1 MDEVLVYRKHMNLKL
16 AAEELGMVWQTL
28 YVHLKKLGEPV
39 IGDKNRYGSPSD
51 KLSRMAEKLFQELV
65 PLAEDQNSRQYQTK
79 VDFLVNGYFVDV
91 KSSLPRMLNKRFSK
105 YLSWSFSFKKQSFIS
120 DFMCCFCLNEEKQIE
135 RVLLI
140 PKELFDGLQTIS
152 VPRNGNSKWIDY
164 EVSPDDL
171 AKFFEELPEQN
182 SQDIQ

>member
-65 PLAEDQNSRQYQTK
+65 
-79 VDFLVNGYFVDV
+79 
-91 KSSLPRMLNKRFSK
+91 
-105 YLSWSFSFKKQSFIS
+105 
-120 DFMCCFCLNEEKQIE
+120 
-135 RVLLI
+135 
-140 PKELFDGLQTIS
+140 
-152 VPRNGNSKWIDY
+152 
-164 EVSPDDL
+164 
-171 AKFFEELPEQN
+171 
-182 SQDIQ
+182 